1 MCKVKMFGVWLR
13 VDASATYEK
22 LARALAALGKRTIAE
37 AVCTERGT
45 EATALDTCIIGAS
58 LSEPPLAGL
67 HIACMCIFFACVY

>member
-22 LARALAALGKRTIAE
+22 LARALAAIGKRTIAE

-58 LSEPPLAGL
+58 LSEPHTSRTAF
-67 HIACMCIFFACVY
+67 CMHVCLFVCGY